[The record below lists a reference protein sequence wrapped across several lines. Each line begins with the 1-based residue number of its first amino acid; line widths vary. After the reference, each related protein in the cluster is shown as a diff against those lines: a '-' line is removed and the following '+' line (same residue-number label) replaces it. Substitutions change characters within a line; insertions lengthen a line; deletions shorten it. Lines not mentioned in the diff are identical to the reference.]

1 MTSARKGLSSIQL
14 QRKWVLPGN
23 SVIHGA
29 SHLQGLR
36 YRKQDAAGEVEIDE
50 TYFGG
55 KEKNKLV
62 SKRGNAGRGTFGK
75 AAVIGLRGRRCTAR
89 SQDGLGYVASD
100 Y

>member
-1 MTSARKGLSSIQL
+1 MGVTRKIAWFMEHCI
-14 QRKWVLPGN
+14 RKPG
-23 SVIHGA
+23 
-29 SHLQGLR
+29 

-75 AAVIGLRGRRCTAR
+75 AVVIGLRGRRCTVCR
-89 SQDGLGYVASD
+89 QGGLGYVASD
-100 Y
+100 H